1 MRPTYTIGF
10 LDVDSY
16 HQVLVRSMVS
26 RAATSLSA
34 AWDIADTPK
43 ADLVILGPRTSPKNA
58 PGRINVR
65 LCDQGEIS
73 NNPQDLPAPLRLSAL
88 LELLKRAE
96 TNFIN
101 TVGFERAPQIQP
113 APHAQAQAHGQAQAP
128 APAPVMQQPAVRT
141 GMLILSESIQKSLA
155 SQKPGIIKVLC
166 RDREAM
172 WIDLRRRAFS
182 APFALNEMPEDAD
195 AIRLEIIAASADTA
209 SPVPTPGTSLDR
221 LLWHIGLRAGAG
233 RPAPWINPGKRYK
246 LKYWPNFSELPHSI
260 THMNLVARFGSEAL
274 SSQEASLRC
283 GVDIA
288 TVTNTMNALT
298 LMGLLNENSGV
309 EIRRLQTVT
318 QPEQVSRVGGLI
330 GRFKSKFGW

>member
-26 RAATSLSA
+26 RAAASLSA
-34 AWDIADTPK
+34 TWDIAETPK
-43 ADLVILGPRTSPKNA
+43 ADVVIHGPRAAAKNA
-58 PGRINVR
+58 SGRLNVR
-65 LCDQGEIS
+65 LCGQGEIS

-88 LELLKRAE
+88 LEMLKRAE
-96 TNFIN
+96 ANFISSIGS
-101 TVGFERAPQIQP
+101 VAAPQIQA
-113 APHAQAQAHGQAQAP
+113 APQAP
-128 APAPVMQQPAVRT
+128 VIRETAART
-141 GMLILSESIQKSLA
+141 GMLILSETIQKSLA

-166 RDREAM
+166 RDRDAL
-172 WIDLRRRAFS
+172 WIDLRRRVFA
-182 APFALNEMPEDAD
+182 APFALSEMPEDAD
-195 AIRLEIIAASADTA
+195 AIRLEIIAVSADTA
-209 SPVPTPGTSLDR
+209 SPVPSPGTSLDR

-233 RPAPWINPGKRYK
+233 KPAPWVNPASRYK

-274 SSQEASLRC
+274 TAHDASQRC

-288 TVTNTMNALT
+288 TVINTMNALT
-298 LMGLLNENSGV
+298 LMGLLNENNGV

>member
-1 MRPTYTIGF
+1 MRPTFTIGF

-26 RAATSLSA
+26 RAAASLA
-34 AWDIADTPK
+34 ATWDIADSPK
-43 ADLVILGPRTSPKNA
+43 ADVVIYGPRVAAKNSA
-58 PGRINVR
+58 GRVNVR

-73 NNPQDLPAPLRLSAL
+73 NNPNDLPAPLRLSAL
-88 LELLKRAE
+88 LEMLKRAE
-96 TNFIN
+96 TNFIAAIGS
-101 TVGFERAPQIQP
+101 TAAPQIQAESQAAAIQET
-113 APHAQAQAHGQAQAP
+113 AP
-128 APAPVMQQPAVRT
+128 RT
-141 GMLILSESIQKSLA
+141 GTLILGETILKSLA
-155 SQKPGIIKVLC
+155 SQNPGIIKVMC
-166 RDREAM
+166 RDRDAL
-172 WIDLRRRAFS
+172 WIDLRRRVFS
-182 APFALNEMPEDAD
+182 APFALSDLPEDGD
-195 AIRLEIIAASADTA
+195 VIRVELIAAADNIT
-209 SPVPTPGTSLDR
+209 SPVPSPGTSLDR

-233 RPAPWINPGKRYK
+233 KPATWFESGSRYK

-274 SSQEASLRC
+274 TVHDASLRC

-288 TVTNTMNALT
+288 TVINTMNALI
-298 LMGLLNENSGV
+298 LMGLLTKNSGV

>member
-1 MRPTYTIGF
+1 MRPSYTIGF

-26 RAATSLSA
+26 RAAATLSA
-34 AWDIADTPK
+34 SWDIADTPK
-43 ADLVILGPRTSPKNA
+43 ADLVIHGPRAAAKNA
-58 PGRINVR
+58 AGRMNVR

-73 NNPQDLPAPLRLSAL
+73 NNPKDLPAPLRLSAL
-88 LELLKRAE
+88 LDLLKRAE
-96 TNFIN
+96 ADFIN
-101 TVGFERAPQIQP
+101 TVAVSRAPQIQP
-113 APHAQAQAHGQAQAP
+113 APQHAVPQHAAP
-128 APAPVMQQPAVRT
+128 PAVYEAAART
-141 GMLILSESIQKSLA
+141 GMLILSETILKSLA

-166 RDREAM
+166 RDREPM
-172 WIDLRRRAFS
+172 WIDLRRRAFA

-195 AIRLEIIAASADTA
+195 AIRLEIIAVSADTA
-209 SPVPTPGTSLDR
+209 SPVPTPGTSIDR
-221 LLWHIGLRAGAG
+221 LLWHLGLRAGAG
-233 RPAPWINPGKRYK
+233 RPAPWINSAKRYK

-274 SSQEASLRC
+274 TAQEASLRC
-283 GVDIA
+283 SVDVA
-288 TVTNTMNALT
+288 TVINTMNALT

-318 QPEQVSRVGGLI
+318 QPEQVSRVGSLI

>member
-1 MRPTYTIGF
+1 MRPSYTIGF

-34 AWDIADTPK
+34 SWDISDTPK
-43 ADLVILGPRTSPKNA
+43 ADLVIHGPRTTGKNA
-58 PGRINVR
+58 AGRMVVR

-88 LELLKRAE
+88 LDLLKRAE
-96 TNFIN
+96 ANFVN
-101 TVGFERAPQIQP
+101 TVAVAVGKAPQIQA
-113 APHAQAQAHGQAQAP
+113 APQAAP
-128 APAPVMQQPAVRT
+128 PPPVFHETAART
-141 GMLILSESIQKSLA
+141 GMLILSETILKSLA

-172 WIDLRRRAFS
+172 WIDLRRRAFA

-195 AIRLEIIAASADTA
+195 AIRLEIIAVSADTA

-233 RPAPWINPGKRYK
+233 RPAPWINPAKRYK

-274 SSQEASLRC
+274 SPQEASLRC
-283 GVDIA
+283 GVDVA